1 MLYKNSTNLDKQC
14 PFKESLNVEMEKKKK
29 KLQSST
35 SLFLKMRIE
44 AKSLWVMCY
53 IMHLVGALI
62 AFHFIMTSQETQ

>member
-62 AFHFIMTSQETQ
+62 AFHFIMTSQETK